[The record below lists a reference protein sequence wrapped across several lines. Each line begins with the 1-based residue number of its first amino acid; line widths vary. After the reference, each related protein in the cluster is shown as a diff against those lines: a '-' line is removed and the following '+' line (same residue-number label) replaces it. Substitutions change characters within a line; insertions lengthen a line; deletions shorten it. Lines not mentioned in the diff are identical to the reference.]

1 MTVTLTKVI
10 DPAQGA
16 DQYTT
21 PNNGFRFVGAVFTLS
36 GVSGTF
42 SDDANTDAT
51 LVGSNGQS
59 YTADFKVDRRGH
71 QLQQDASTTSPPACT
86 QWARSTFQVPTGVAG
101 VGNPVVGQRRLRR
114 CACYVEIPVEH

>member
-1 MTVTLTKVI
+1 MTVTLTKAI

-42 SDDANTDAT
+42 SDDANSDAT

-59 YTADFKVDRRGH
+59 YTADFRSIAGVTNFNSG
-71 QLQQDASTTSPPACT
+71 LYNLTPVCT
-86 QWARSTFQVPTGVAG
+86 EWAR
-101 VGNPVVGQRRLRR
+101 
-114 CACYVEIPVEH
+114 